1 MARPLC
7 ARMNVAAMRANLQT
21 LRLPLQPRQ
30 CWAVV
35 KANAYGHGLK
45 AAVKGF
51 SAADGLA
58 LIEPESAFA
67 LREQG
72 WPKRLLLMEGVFE
85 ASELRACAQF
95 NVDPVIHSAWQ
106 LDLLRHR
113 DHRASV
119 QQSKLRIWI
128 KFNSGMN
135 RLGFP
140 VQNGLELIEQL
151 RLEGFQLGAIA
162 HFSSADAEQGDPVS
176 ELAVLNLFNAIKRID
191 PAIPCSFANSAASH
205 RLIQSMTAGRST
217 LRPDLPEQL
226 GADWLRFGIAL
237 YGASAFDGLDA
248 HTFGLRPAMSL
259 ESKVIAIQRIESG
272 DRVGY
277 AGRFVAQRPSRI
289 AVVAA
294 GYADGYPRH
303 APDGTPLWI
312 AGVICPLAGR
322 VSMDMMTVDVT
333 DCPEA
338 DVGTEVELWGEHLP
352 VDQVASAAGT
362 IAYQLLS
369 GLTSRV
375 KTEILDLTG
384 ELNQSKSSQV

>member
-1 MARPLC
+1 
-7 ARMNVAAMRANLQT
+7 
-21 LRLPLQPRQ
+21 
-30 CWAVV
+30 
-35 KANAYGHGLK
+35 
-45 AAVKGF
+45 
-51 SAADGLA
+51 
-58 LIEPESAFA
+58 
-67 LREQG
+67 
-72 WPKRLLLMEGVFE
+72 
-85 ASELRACAQF
+85 
-95 NVDPVIHSAWQ
+95 
-106 LDLLRHR
+106 
-113 DHRASV
+113 
-119 QQSKLRIWI
+119 
-128 KFNSGMN
+128 
-135 RLGFP
+135 
-140 VQNGLELIEQL
+140 
-151 RLEGFQLGAIA
+151 
-162 HFSSADAEQGDPVS
+162 
-176 ELAVLNLFNAIKRID
+176 
-191 PAIPCSFANSAASH
+191 
-205 RLIQSMTAGRST
+205 MTAGRST
-217 LRPDLPEQL
+217 SRPDLPEQL

-248 HTFGLRPAMSL
+248 HTLGLRPAMSL

-338 DVGTEVELWGEHLP
+338 DVGTKVELWGEHLP
-352 VDQVASAAGT
+352 VNQVASAAGT

-375 KTEILDLTG
+375 KTEIFDLTG